1 MFIPIQCKNG
11 LKWHLWLNKK
21 KCENPGFLFIKNV
34 NLAAGFI
41 HFFRHKKR
49 EGIFIPSQC
58 GYVSEVVNKQ

>member
-41 HFFRHKKR
+41 YFLDTKKR
-49 EGIFIPSQC
+49 RDFYPFSM
-58 GYVSEVVNKQ
+58 YVSEVVNKQ